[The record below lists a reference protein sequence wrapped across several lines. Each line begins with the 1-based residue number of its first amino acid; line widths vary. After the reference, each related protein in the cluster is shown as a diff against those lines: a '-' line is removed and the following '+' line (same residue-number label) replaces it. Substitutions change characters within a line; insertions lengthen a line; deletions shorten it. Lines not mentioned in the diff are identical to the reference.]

1 MSDEPTYDEL
11 YAEVEKLEEVIRTL
25 RDKNEELS
33 NDFEG
38 AQDEVETLESELT
51 NAEQKADRLHDA
63 IVSAIND
70 LSMVDEVPLG
80 DVEDSISEIV
90 KNLRSALRPIQ

>member
-11 YAEVEKLEEVIRTL
+11 YAEVEKLEEVIRNL

-33 NDFEG
+33 NDVEG

-51 NAEQKADRLHDA
+51 EVEHKADRFHDA

-70 LSMVDEVPLG
+70 LSMVGEVPLG
-80 DVEDSISEIV
+80 DVEDSVSEIV
-90 KNLRSALRPIQ
+90 KYLRTAL